1 VVYFTHSSQFFLS
14 VSMPTA
20 RKTKSVTPIRRF
32 KSSAS
37 HVVPVVQ
44 PARHHNLCQSCH
56 ALPAGSM
63 ELMALMLVLVFSLSA
78 VLFTSVYALRVQ
90 QAKVQT
96 LTTQLQ

>member
-1 VVYFTHSSQFFLS
+1 
-14 VSMPTA
+14 MPTP
-20 RKTKSVTPIRRF
+20 RKTPSTPSGKRARA
-32 KSSAS
+32 SAGTS

-78 VLFTSVYALRVQ
+78 VLFTSVYALQ
-90 QAKVQT
+90 SEQIKVQE
-96 LTTQLQ
+96 LTAQVQ